1 MGIFHFNQSSY
12 SKAGKGVEK
21 DAKTLI
27 RPLLFFTEYFG
38 KYSKILLAN
47 ILYLLLCIPVITVGP
62 ATAGYTYVLKT
73 LESGKHAFVASDF
86 LEHFRKNL
94 LQGFLMFLINLV
106 VGYSM
111 FLVIA
116 NFNVKELAQLQNF
129 FVPLLVISILLVIMN
144 FYIWPMMVTYDLS
157 FPALLKN
164 GFLFALVRLP
174 MNLLIFAAFLLV
186 IAVVFALVYFLSAL
200 LSALFGMTA
209 IDFRVFAVF
218 GVIAA
223 VFIGTSMPAFL
234 AVFSVMP
241 AIRKNMEGAAQKAER
256 EEE

>member
-1 MGIFHFNQSSY
+1 MGIFSFNQGSY

-21 DAKTLI
+21 DAKTLV

-38 KYSKILLAN
+38 KYGKILLAN
-47 ILYLLLCIPVITVGP
+47 VLYLVLCIPVITIGP

-73 LESGKHAFVASDF
+73 LESGKHSFVASDF
-86 LEHFRKNL
+86 FEHFRKNL
-94 LQGFLMFLINLV
+94 LQGFLMSLINLL

-116 NFNVKELAQLQNF
+116 NFNVKELAHLQNF
-129 FVPLLVISILLVIMN
+129 FMPLMVISILTAIMN

-164 GFLFALVRLP
+164 GFLFALIRLP
-174 MNLLIFAAFLLV
+174 MNLLIFVAFLLV
-186 IAVVFALVYFLSAL
+186 LAIVFAVVYFLSAL
-200 LSALFGMTA
+200 LSAMFGLTG
-209 IDFRVFAVF
+209 IDPRVFAIF

-234 AVFSVMP
+234 SVFSVMP
-241 AIRKNMEGAAQKAER
+241 TIRKNMEGADKKP
-256 EEE
+256 EEEK